1 MPQLK
6 SITLSKWWNN
16 NNQSGNKYEVTVWV
30 LCDVYTEY
38 YDIQAGKDLLNFLKS
53 CKVNIELI
61 NLDTSIIALISKG
74 LLNEAKQALN
84 RYCTK
89 LSNISKQDLIVGIDP
104 SEALVWRDDAKYLV
118 EKTLQ
123 VNLFEE
129 AVIMLNKNN
138 LLPKLKSIDSKVYV
152 HLHCHQKALV
162 GKQTTID
169 ALSLIPKLKV
179 EVLDIGC
186 CGMAGDFGYRYIELS
201 KEIYKNSLNA
211 VSHETPINEVVVIG
225 FSCANIFLQEG
236 KVKLKSVFSLFTN

>member
-1 MPQLK
+1 MI
-6 SITLSKWWNN
+6 SDI
-16 NNQSGNKYEVTVWV
+16 
-30 LCDVYTEY
+30 YTEFY
-38 YDIQAGKDLLNFLKS
+38 NSEVGRELLYFLKK
-53 CKVNIELI
+53 CKVNVKLI
-61 NLDTSIIALISKG
+61 TLNTSIVALISKG
-74 LLNEAKQALN
+74 LLDEAKQSLN
-84 RYCTK
+84 VFYKK
-89 LSNISKQDLIVGIDP
+89 LSNIPKQDLIVGIDP

-138 LLPKLKSIDSKVYV
+138 LLPKLKSIDEKVYV